1 MAPNGECEK
10 NWGNAERVVAV
21 ASFAIAATCLALAF
35 LRPLPVAPMLLGCLA
50 LSSIALNSAR
60 LVWMRAP
67 GTAALLTFLP
77 APPIAAA
84 LFASSPGL
92 DTARALAAAAFAFEA
107 RTWFVAL
114 ACRAAQER
122 EALARDLERCMP
134 SSATVFVDN
143 DIESE
148 VPAAALREGHLFRL
162 ASGQRAP
169 ADGFV
174 TFGSSFVDE
183 RLSESGVPDLRMKG
197 MGSLV
202 YAGTRNQGGALLVR
216 ATGVGTW
223 TLLSRLA
230 ARARLGLE
238 QNARSWIA
246 ADAALTLLVAV
257 VLFAVSGPAAALR
270 AFLVATGAGCLA
282 LFARFESDLAF
293 ASSARRWLWGTD
305 GVKRLNGCGILV
317 TSAGGVLTE
326 GRPRLAA
333 VECGGHLSE
342 DAVLG
347 LMGPLARKLETPAA
361 FALLLELRARNIP
374 LQQCEFFQPLDNGG
388 LAIVGGEE
396 LRWISYA
403 GEPLPA
409 PLETF
414 AREHE
419 YAGDEIHLLERH
431 GAIEAAAA
439 FRDEPVKGAS
449 ESAAELRSHGFPA
462 LLVSP
467 APKRTVARLQTELGL
482 EHAQGESGPRETD
495 ALFRRLSDE
504 GLSPIWVQ
512 RDSFRPAA
520 AHGLISL
527 PGAPGAA
534 DLQLASTTLPEIA
547 AALSLAHRAGRAFKV
562 STGLIFSCQTGLL
575 AALLAADGAIAGRLH
590 WGVGWHLSDPA
601 LALAAVVPVFLSL
614 AILRGAFPRQAESG
628 EAVAQSSQFL

>member
-1 MAPNGECEK
+1 MAPDGEREK
-10 NWGNAERVVAV
+10 NTVTGQRIAAG
-21 ASFAIAATCLALAF
+21 ASFALGTTCLGISF
-35 LRPLPVAPMLLGCLA
+35 LHPLPTPPMVLGCLA
-50 LSSIALNSAR
+50 IGSIAINCAR

-67 GTAALLTFLP
+67 GAASLLTFLP
-77 APPIAAA
+77 APPLAAL
-84 LFASSPGL
+84 LFASAPGPE
-92 DTARALAAAAFAFEA
+92 TACTLGAAAFALEA

-114 ACRAAQER
+114 SFRAARER
-122 EALARDLERCMP
+122 ESLARELERSLP
-134 SSATVFVDN
+134 ETATVFVDN

-148 VPAAALREGHLFRL
+148 VPTTALREGHLFRL

-183 RLSESGVPDLRMKG
+183 RLTQCGVPDLRMKG

-246 ADAALTLLVAV
+246 ADAALTLLVGI
-257 VLFAVSGPAAALR
+257 VLFAVSGPSAALR

-282 LFARFESDLAF
+282 LFARFECDLAF
-293 ASSARRWLWGTD
+293 ASSARRWLWGSD

-317 TSAGGVLTE
+317 TTTGGVLTE

-333 VECGGHLSE
+333 VECTGLLSE

-374 LQQCEFFQPLDNGG
+374 LQQCEFFQPLENGG

-403 GEPLPA
+403 GEALPA
-409 PLETF
+409 TLETF

-431 GAIEAAAA
+431 GTIEAAAA

-449 ESAAELRSHGFPA
+449 ESAATLRAHGFPA
-462 LLVSP
+462 LLVST
-467 APKRTVARLQTELGL
+467 APKRTVARLQSELGL
-482 EHAQGESGPRETD
+482 EHAQGESGPREID

-520 AHGLISL
+520 ARGLVSL

-562 STGLIFSCQTGLL
+562 STGLVFSCQTGLL
-575 AALLAADGAIAGRLH
+575 AVLLAADGEIAQKLH
-590 WGVGWHLSDPA
+590 LGGGWHLSDPA
-601 LALAAVVPVFLSL
+601 LALAAVVPVFVSL
-614 AILRGAFPRQAESG
+614 AILRGAFPRQRESG
-628 EAVAQSSQFL
+628 EAVAQSSQVL